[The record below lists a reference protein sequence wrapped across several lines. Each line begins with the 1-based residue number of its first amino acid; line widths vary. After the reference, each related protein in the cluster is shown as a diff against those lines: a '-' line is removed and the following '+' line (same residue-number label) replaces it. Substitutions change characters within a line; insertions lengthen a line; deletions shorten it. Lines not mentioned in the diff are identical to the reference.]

1 MNPII
6 FLWSALSGACLM
18 LASLH
23 LLVWLRNRRAWEN
36 LLFSITVIGVVGL
49 AAGELAT
56 MQAGTTGSYAAAIRW
71 SHLNYGLCVACCLG
85 FVHIHFGTGSKRLLG
100 LALGLRALAVLA
112 NFTTGESLH
121 IQEIHSLRQDTF
133 LGQTVTML
141 GEWTPNRWV
150 ILGQLAALAQITYV
164 GHAARQ
170 LLKTGIR
177 SDQRRALLVGG
188 GLVVFFL
195 AASVQAGL
203 VAAGVL
209 RMPFLISV
217 TFLGVVLVMGYE
229 LSRDVLRAAEL
240 LRDLQRSEQ
249 QLTLAAAA
257 GKMSLWEWDFP
268 TNRIWVNTAGREIY
282 GVQPDETLDYHRFIA
297 TLHAADRPMVERAVE
312 AAVAG
317 PDPYATE
324 YRVNLPDGSL
334 RWLSGRG
341 TVERDSQGRALRM
354 RGISMDITERK
365 EAELDFAKNRQELAH
380 LSRVSVLG
388 ELAGTLA
395 HELNQP
401 LAAILG
407 NAQVGRRMMNQ
418 ESPDLKEVSAILDD
432 VADDAK
438 RAGGVI
444 HGMRAMF
451 RKDSVTEAPAIDL
464 NESLDQVL
472 GLLHSEIVSRKAKI
486 ELRLGVGLPPA
497 AAGRVEVQQVIL
509 NLVINGMDA
518 MKGTAKDLLLEI
530 ATWQEDGRLHL
541 AVRDHGP
548 GIPEAMMPR
557 LFEPFLTTKPG
568 GLGLGL
574 AISRGIAE
582 RFRGELTAE
591 NHPEGGALFRLTLP
605 TAAG

>member
-1 MNPII
+1 
-6 FLWSALSGACLM
+6 M

-36 LLFSITVIGVVGL
+36 LLFSITVISVVGL
-49 AAGELAT
+49 AAGELGT
-56 MQAGTTGSYAAAIRW
+56 MQATTPDGYAAAIRW
-71 SHLNYGLCVACCLG
+71 AHLSYGICIASCLA
-85 FVHIHFGTGSKRLLG
+85 FIHFHFGSGSAKLLG
-100 LALGLRALAVLA
+100 LALSLRALAVVA
-112 NFTTGESLH
+112 NYTTGVSLH
-121 IQEIHSLRQDTF
+121 VREIASLQQVEF
-133 LGQTVTML
+133 LGETVSML
-141 GEWTPNRWV
+141 GQWTPNRWV
-150 ILGQLAALAQITYV
+150 LLGQLAALAQIVYV
-164 GHAARQ
+164 VHASRR
-170 LLKTGIR
+170 LWNTGGR
-177 SDQRRALLVGG
+177 DEKRRALLVGG
-188 GLVVFFL
+188 GLALFFL
-195 AASVQAGL
+195 TASLQSGL

-209 RMPFLISV
+209 RMPFVV
-217 TFLGVVLVMGYE
+217 TFSFLGVVIVMGLE

-268 TNRIWVNTAGREIY
+268 TNRIWFNTAGREIY
-282 GVQPDETLDYHRFIA
+282 GIQPDETLDYDRFVA
-297 TLHAADRPMVERAVE
+297 TLHAADRPMMERAVE
-312 AAVAG
+312 AALAG

-324 YRVNLPDGSL
+324 YRVDLPDGSL
-334 RWLSGRG
+334 RWLSARG
-341 TVERDSQGRALRM
+341 TVERDPQGRALRM

-365 EAELDFAKNRQELAH
+365 EADLESAKNRQELAH

-407 NAQVGRRMMNQ
+407 NAQVGRRMMDQ
-418 ESPDLKEVSAILDD
+418 ESPDLNEVSAILDD

-451 RKDSVTEAPAIDL
+451 RKDPVTEANAIDL

-518 MKGTAKDLLLEI
+518 MKGERKGVLLEI
-530 ATWQEDGRLHL
+530 ATWQEDGHLHL
-541 AVRDHGP
+541 VVRDHGP

-557 LFEPFLTTKPG
+557 LFEPFLTTKSG

-605 TAAG
+605 AVAE

>member
-1 MNPII
+1 MNPIV

-36 LLFSITVIGVVGL
+36 LLFAITVIGVVGL

-56 MQAGTTGSYAAAIRW
+56 MQAVTPEEYAAAIRW
-71 SHLNYGLCVACCLG
+71 SHLNFGLCVASCLG
-85 FVHIHFGTGSKRLLG
+85 FVHFHFGTGSKRLLA

-150 ILGQLAALAQITYV
+150 ILGQLAALAQITYL
-164 GHAARQ
+164 GHASRQ
-170 LLKTGIR
+170 LWKTGTR
-177 SDQRRALLVGG
+177 RAKRRALLIGG
-188 GLVVFFL
+188 GLTLFFL
-195 AASVQAGL
+195 ASSVQAGL

-209 RMPFLISV
+209 RMPFLISF
-217 TFLGVVLVMGYE
+217 TFLGVVVVMGYE

-249 QLTLAAAA
+249 QLTLAA
-257 GKMSLWEWDFP
+257 D
-268 TNRIWVNTAGREIY
+268 
-282 GVQPDETLDYHRFIA
+282 
-297 TLHAADRPMVERAVE
+297 
-312 AAVAG
+312 
-317 PDPYATE
+317 
-324 YRVNLPDGSL
+324 YRVDLPDGSL
-334 RWLSGRG
+334 RWISARG
-341 TVERDSQGRALRM
+341 TVERDAQGKALRM
-354 RGISMDITERK
+354 RGISMDITGSK
-365 EAELDFAKNRQELAH
+365 EAELESARHRQELAH
-380 LSRVSVLG
+380 LSRVSILG

-407 NAQVGRRMMNQ
+407 NAQVGRRMIDQ
-418 ESPDLKEVSAILDD
+418 EVPDLKEVSAILDD

-438 RAGGVI
+438 RAGGII

-451 RKDSVTEAPAIDL
+451 RKDPVSGAQAVDL
-464 NESLDQVL
+464 NESVDQVL
-472 GLLHSEIVSRKAKI
+472 VLLHSEIIGRKAKI
-486 ELRLGVGLPPA
+486 ELRLGGALPPA

-509 NLVINGMDA
+509 NLVISGMDA
-518 MKGTAKDLLLEI
+518 MKGEAKEVLVEI
-530 ATWQEDGRLHL
+530 ATWQEDDRLHL

-548 GIPEAMMPR
+548 GIPGAMAPR
-557 LFEPFLTTKPG
+557 LFEPFLTTKSG

-605 TAAG
+605 AAAE

>member
-1 MNPII
+1 VKDLLPGG
-6 FLWSALSGACLM
+6 SVR
-18 LASLH
+18 LAI
-23 LLVWLRNRRAWEN
+23 VEGD
-36 LLFSITVIGVVGL
+36 V
-49 AAGELAT
+49 E
-56 MQAGTTGSYAAAIRW
+56 TTE
-71 SHLNYGLCVACCLG
+71 
-85 FVHIHFGTGSKRLLG
+85 
-100 LALGLRALAVLA
+100 GLRALAVLA

-170 LLKTGIR
+170 LWKTGIR

-312 AAVAG
+312 AALTG

-451 RKDSVTEAPAIDL
+451 RKDSVTETPAIDL

-497 AAGRVEVQQVIL
+497 AAGRVEASAPAFEVVGFGAPQGVDEAGA
-509 NLVINGMDA
+509 VA
-518 MKGTAKDLLLEI
+518 EPGTGAEP
-530 ATWQEDGRLHL
+530 AAPPAPPPWHRRSPPTPSP
-541 AVRDHGP
+541 A
-548 GIPEAMMPR
+548 PR
-557 LFEPFLTTKPG
+557 PPTTERPPRRP
-568 GLGLGL
+568 
-574 AISRGIAE
+574 APSPPPRRTAPSRT
-582 RFRGELTAE
+582 RSRRPPPPPCRPRRG
-591 NHPEGGALFRLTLP
+591 
-605 TAAG
+605 